1 MILGGL
7 PIYIKDLCRGNF
19 VIKTSNS
26 KRFEIN
32 MEKIKLKQELDFLLT
47 LENQG
52 LHKVKIIKSIWDRN
66 S

>member
-7 PIYIKDLCRGNF
+7 PIYIKDLYRGNF
-19 VIKTSNS
+19 IIKTSNS
-26 KRFEIN
+26 KRFKIN